1 MGQPLVSLLVGEG
14 VDGKRLWVS
23 ARSTGPWESW
33 PCPAPA
39 PHAGASVTWVAQ
51 FLTGALVQPC
61 RLSPLGPLGKLP
73 QGLPSY
79 RTTCKEASLSH
90 LPGVPIG
97 PVNVAGT
104 AWHSVLW
111 PHP

>member
-1 MGQPLVSLLVGEG
+1 M
-14 VDGKRLWVS
+14 
-23 ARSTGPWESW
+23 ESG
-33 PCPAPA
+33 CGCLPAPPA
-39 PHAGASVTWVAQ
+39 PGLALPPPPTQEPLSPGRAQ
-51 FLTGALVQPC
+51 SLTGALLQRC
-61 RLSPLGPLGKLP
+61 RHSPLGPLRKLP
-73 QGLPSY
+73 WGLPSY

-90 LPGVPIG
+90 LPGAPID